1 MVDTALQTIKPKAS
15 GPTFDSF
22 FLTSRSK
29 LLQLN
34 HDTFAELRKYLL
46 LRQNAELLDAP
57 DLEAMHSALRK
68 VTSRFEIF
76 IDVFAVVE
84 RFLELRAVDRQPDEE
99 LFHDLDYL
107 VGCV

>member
-57 DLEAMHSALRK
+57 DLEAVLPCLFRCTPNS
-68 VTSRFEIF
+68 
-76 IDVFAVVE
+76 E
-84 RFLELRAVDRQPDEE
+84 R
-99 LFHDLDYL
+99 
-107 VGCV
+107 

>member
-1 MVDTALQTIKPKAS
+1 MNSEI
-15 GPTFDSF
+15 
-22 FLTSRSK
+22 
-29 LLQLN
+29 
-34 HDTFAELRKYLL
+34 
-46 LRQNAELLDAP
+46 
-57 DLEAMHSALRK
+57 RK

-99 LFHDLDYL
+99 LFHDLDYM